1 MDKLA
6 PYLQKIAYVRRLL
19 DWLEDDLRY
28 GMYSGM
34 SAEGKLSIVL
44 GMLTAEGMRD
54 KSED

>member
-19 DWLEDDLRY
+19 DWLENDLQH
-28 GMYSGM
+28 GPYSSM
-34 SAEGKLSIVL
+34 SDNAKLSAVL
-44 GMLTAEGMRD
+44 GMLTTEGMRD